1 LKPETFKTLIAAGEQ
16 YQQAKQNFDN
26 ADELHTDKA
35 IVELSLSET
44 KLMLALIEALKEVVS
59 NE

>member
-1 LKPETFKTLIAAGEQ
+1 MKPETFKTLIAAGEK

-35 IVELSLSET
+35 IVEFSLTET

-59 NE
+59 NG

>member
-1 LKPETFKTLIAAGEQ
+1 MKPETFKTLIAAGER

-26 ADELHTDKA
+26 ADKLHTDKA
-35 IVELSLSET
+35 IVELSMTET

>member
-1 LKPETFKTLIAAGEQ
+1 MKPETFKTLIAAGKK

-35 IVELSLSET
+35 IVEFSMTET

>member
-1 LKPETFKTLIAAGEQ
+1 MRSETFKTLIAAGEK

-26 ADELHTDKA
+26 ADKLHTDKA
-35 IVELSLSET
+35 IVEFSLTET

>member
-1 LKPETFKTLIAAGEQ
+1 MKPKTFKTLIAAGEK
-16 YQQAKQNFDN
+16 YQQAKQNFEN
-26 ADELHTDKA
+26 ADKLHTDKA
-35 IVELSLSET
+35 IVELSMTET

>member
-1 LKPETFKTLIAAGEQ
+1 MKPETFKTLIAAGER
-16 YQQAKQNFDN
+16 YQQAKQNFEN
-26 ADELHTDKA
+26 ADKLHTDKA
-35 IVELSLSET
+35 IVELSMTET

>member
-1 LKPETFKTLIAAGEQ
+1 MKPETFKTLIAAGER

-44 KLMLALIEALKEVVS
+44 KLMLALVEALKEVVS

>member
-1 LKPETFKTLIAAGEQ
+1 MKPETFKTLIAAGEK
-16 YQQAKQNFDN
+16 YQQAKQNFEN

-35 IVELSLSET
+35 IVELSMTET

>member
-16 YQQAKQNFDN
+16 YQQAKQNFEL
-26 ADELHTDKA
+26 ADKLHTDKA

>member
-1 LKPETFKTLIAAGEQ
+1 MKPETFKTLIAAGER

-35 IVELSLSET
+35 IVELSLTET
-44 KLMLALIEALKEVVS
+44 KLLLALIEALKEVVS

>member
-1 LKPETFKTLIAAGEQ
+1 LKPETFKTLIAAGER

-44 KLMLALIEALKEVVS
+44 KLMLALVEALKEVVS